1 MERDTGFLGHGH
13 DDQSSSVITISG
25 TEASA
30 RPSAA
35 APLAHP
41 LLEACQ
47 DEHDAPI
54 GSTSRISSPLPQGS
68 SQQHSNIVLETL
80 SIIESKLSTNRTSS
94 TQEATQDHNVP
105 REELPHVSV
114 NMPPPTSE
122 PPEYIDRDPPPLIA
136 PPTSEVAPQASTLS
150 PVPLAT
156 PTPTSTDDE
165 LPVYVLVP
173 GSELPFKLH
182 ANLSTTYTVIPSQGP
197 AEFRVQSRQ
206 ARRSVLN
213 HSQSA
218 ESAGRVLDPISRPRH
233 QLGAWTLEYWL
244 GDTIQYLCYLMD
256 PKLSAMADPTPGT
269 NRIGCLQG
277 STSFLRPT
285 AEPSSTQASAPAI
298 SVNNLE
304 MNIIQESHPSSSSQA
319 QQSNRSSRT
328 GQNRDHARLSREIP
342 VAQTMVAQDTIMLR
356 GRANQRNQSH
366 SGSGLAEDGRVS
378 PHTEWVPTS
387 HIRGSPPPLNR
398 ARHSRSQ
405 RYSLQQVAENAEALQ
420 SGRRITRVTSIDM
433 EERPSTRPPHT
444 TVTVQ
449 PTQDG
454 QTDVVQSQLDP
465 APDPHTVQNST
476 DVPSVPLA
484 SAETATP
491 SAVNDGNAGV
501 EPTTEESTEEPV
513 TRPSR
518 LSAQGTVIG
527 MLPSVQHI
535 QINDGYSGEELDTI
549 LAHRINMEPGDHS
562 VHVGASNT
570 IAHNNVLTS
579 EFFKSP
585 TFAFVSAEDPQT
597 WIWWSTHHET
607 NLQQCRQE
615 GPNDEITMWWR
626 TRLDFYSTENKKK
639 RQELKKI
646 QKQLSE
652 HRENVGL
659 KERWRRTM
667 TGSSMPHNQSMEIT
681 MRMRGL
687 CYAWREETYELP
699 LIGLSATTGGELASQ
714 DNPQRQQL
722 QGQPEALSELD
733 AGLPPWS
740 ASTNTRKLRR
750 FVLVRDDSTVMGQL
764 VEGGPVAEAW
774 LIEVG
779 PNDQTQQDHD
789 AIHRHHATG
798 SQMNQ
803 TIPSEDIQE
812 TREHLVSKVVD
823 SQAVAGAETLAIPPV
838 SSTRRSS
845 MTSAQPSMHSGSSQ
859 LTSSFPRGLRQR
871 HCVIRVLRGLST
883 DVETFALST
892 GPRLPELFNLYTIQ
906 SIPGP
911 SRGGVVCSLCTFAV
925 IIVVVFLVIALSQRR

>member
-1 MERDTGFLGHGH
+1 MERSTGFLGHGH
-13 DDQSSSVITISG
+13 DDQSSSLITISG
-25 TEASA
+25 TEAEA
-30 RPSAA
+30 RPSTA
-35 APLAHP
+35 APLAHL

-54 GSTSRISSPLPQGS
+54 GSTSRTPSPLRGS
-68 SQQHSNIVLETL
+68 SQQHSSIVPDTL
-80 SIIESKLSTNRTSS
+80 STVENKISASRTSS
-94 TQEATQDHNVP
+94 TQEAAQDHNVP
-105 REELPHVSV
+105 REELPCISI
-114 NMPPPTSE
+114 NMSPPISE
-122 PPEYIDRDPPPLIA
+122 PPEYIDRGPPPLTA
-136 PPTSEVAPQASTLS
+136 PSTSELAPQASTTS
-150 PVPLAT
+150 T
-156 PTPTSTDDE
+156 PTPMDDE
-165 LPVYVLVP
+165 LPVYVLIP
-173 GSELPFKLH
+173 GNELPFKLH
-182 ANLSTTYTVIPSQGP
+182 ANLSSTYTVIPSQGP
-197 AEFRVQSRQ
+197 TEFRVQSRQ
-206 ARRSVLN
+206 PRRSVLN
-213 HSQSA
+213 HSQST
-218 ESAGRVLDPISRPRH
+218 ESAGRASDPSSRPRH

-269 NRIGCLQG
+269 NRIGLLQG
-277 STSFLRPT
+277 STAFLRPT
-285 AEPSSTQASAPAI
+285 AEPSSTQTSAPAI
-298 SVNNLE
+298 SEDNLE
-304 MNIIQESHPSSSSQA
+304 MDIIQESHPSSSSQA
-319 QQSNRSSRT
+319 QQSNR
-328 GQNRDHARLSREIP
+328 DHAQLSREIP
-342 VAQTMVAQDTIMLR
+342 VAQTMVAQDIR
-356 GRANQRNQSH
+356 GRADQRNQSH
-366 SGSGLAEDGRVS
+366 SGSGLAEEGRIT

-398 ARHSRSQ
+398 ARRSRSQ
-405 RYSLQQVAENAEALQ
+405 RYSLQQVAETEALQ
-420 SGRRITRVTSIDM
+420 GGRRITRVTSVEM

-454 QTDVVQSQLDP
+454 QADVVQGQLDP
-465 APDPHTVQNST
+465 TPDLHTVQNSA
-476 DVPSVPLA
+476 DASAPSVPPP

-491 SAVNDGNAGV
+491 SAFNDGMDAEV
-501 EPTTEESTEEPV
+501 EPNIEEPTEEPV

-518 LSAQGTVIG
+518 LSDQGTVIG

-535 QINDGYSGEELDTI
+535 QINDGYSGEELDAI
-549 LAHRINMEPGDHS
+549 LAHTINMEPGDHS
-562 VHVGASNT
+562 VHVRASNT
-570 IAHNNVLTS
+570 IAHNNVLTN

-585 TFAFVSAEDPQT
+585 TFAFVLAEDPQT

-626 TRLDFYSTENKKK
+626 TRLDFYSKENRNK
-639 RQELKKI
+639 RRELKKI
-646 QKQLSE
+646 QKQLPR

-659 KERWRRTM
+659 KERWRRAM
-667 TGSSMPHNQSMEIT
+667 TGSSMPHTQSMEIT

-699 LIGLSATTGGELASQ
+699 LIGLSATTQGGLASQ
-714 DNPQRQQL
+714 DNPQRQQP

-740 ASTNTRKLRR
+740 ASTNSRKLRR
-750 FVLVRDDSTVMGQL
+750 FILVRDDSTVMGQP

-774 LIEVG
+774 IIEVG
-779 PNDQTQQDHD
+779 PDDETQQDHD
-789 AIHRHHATG
+789 AIRHHATG

-812 TREHLVSKVVD
+812 TREHLVSKIVD
-823 SQAVAGAETLAIPPV
+823 PQAVAGADTLAIPPF

-845 MTSAQPSMHSGSSQ
+845 MTSAQPSIHSGGSQ

-911 SRGGVVCSLCTFAV
+911 SRGGVVCSLCTFVV